1 MGMAYDAARGQVV
14 LFGGC
19 CAGDLLGDTWTW
31 DGIDWTQRT
40 PAHMPSPRFGP
51 GATYDARTRQVVLFG
66 GATGGCGYVCF
77 ADTWTLNGTSWRIP
91 FPAAITLTPS
101 SGPPGATV

>member
-40 PAHMPSPRFGP
+40 PAHAPSARF
-51 GATYDARTRQVVLFG
+51 ATMAYDAARGQVVLFG
-66 GATGGCGYVCF
+66 GLYNGTSF
-77 ADTWTLNGTSWRIP
+77 DDTWTWDGTDWTQRT
-91 FPAAITLTPS
+91 PAHAPS
-101 SGPPGATV
+101 ARCCMGMAY